1 MESQRYHN
9 LYSMFGGSDSNTK
22 QNNSN
27 NKSYSPPDKQSEF
40 SGLIEEN
47 RKLHS
52 KIERLEK
59 ELRQLKEKLK
69 E

>member
-9 LYSMFGGSDSNTK
+9 LYSMYGGSDNNTGK
-22 QNNSN
+22 NTSN
-27 NKSYSPPDKQSEF
+27 NKSYSPPDKQPQF
-40 SGLIEEN
+40 AGLIEEN
-47 RKLHS
+47 RKLRS

-59 ELRQLKEKLK
+59 ELKQLKEKLK